1 MHIPVTLRLFS
12 GLPIVNPIIHLES
25 KKGFG
30 LSFDVAG
37 QDDTGM

>member
-1 MHIPVTLRLFS
+1 MHILATLRLFS

-30 LSFDVAG
+30 LSFEVAG
-37 QDDTGM
+37 HDDTGV